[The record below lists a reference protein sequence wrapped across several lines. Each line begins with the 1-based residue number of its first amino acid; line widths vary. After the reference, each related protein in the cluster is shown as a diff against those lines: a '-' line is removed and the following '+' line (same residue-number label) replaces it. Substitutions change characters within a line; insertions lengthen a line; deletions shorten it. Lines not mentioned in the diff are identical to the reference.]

1 MQKTIIL
8 LLLSCISFLYAN
20 TYMNAIDLSVPNHV
34 IGQSLLEY
42 EDKTAE
48 MAFSDIR
55 ALSPADFKPLD
66 KDVASH
72 PFTLSAFW
80 YQFKVEN
87 KENSSLSRLIVFEP
101 AWLDSVNIFVLS
113 AQGELESYEGGNI
126 YPYSKRAI
134 DHYLINFKHE
144 FEPGVSTVY
153 VQVKTR
159 DPFIVSVSVMD
170 KSAFLKEQ
178 VSTSTYTG
186 LIYGGI
192 IAMLFYNLFLF
203 FGIKEKYYA
212 LYVLYLC
219 TFLAAN
225 ASYNGYTFM
234 YLFSDHPTVQNWAQS
249 TSIFLFMLTGLL
261 FANSFLNLEKYHQT
275 LYKITK
281 YMIFLI
287 IGIALLSAM
296 VGGYHMHVMLSI
308 ILVMLV
314 SIYIF
319 GMALFSWLTGNRSAR
334 FFLLGA
340 ASGLIGAVI
349 TALTV
354 MSFIPYSYMTY
365 KANDFGMFIDV
376 VLLSLALADRMKIT
390 QEEKRIAEK
399 EAKTDMVT
407 GLFNRRAYNE
417 ICNMEYQRLVRNHRI
432 LSVVMFD
439 IDHFKRINDTYG
451 HDTGDIV
458 LKNVA
463 QIVESV
469 IREYDYAFRIG
480 GDEFLLLLPETNREQ
495 ASLLAERIRKQ
506 IEDQKV
512 VDKNNL
518 ILSLTASFGIA
529 QYNQND
535 ASIETVTRKADE
547 ALYQAK
553 KSGRNR
559 VVVLDRFAKV

>member
-1 MQKTIIL
+1 MRKTLIL
-8 LLLSCISFLYAN
+8 LLLSCISLLYGN
-20 TYMNAIDLSVPNHV
+20 TYMKAIDLSVPNHT
-34 IGQSLLEY
+34 IGKSLLEY

-48 MAFSDIR
+48 MAFSDIS

-72 PFTLSAFW
+72 PFTTSAFW

-134 DHYLINFKHE
+134 DHYLINFKHK
-144 FEPGVSTVY
+144 FDPGLSTVY
-153 VQVKTR
+153 FQVKTR
-159 DPFIVSVSVMD
+159 DPFIVSVSVLGE
-170 KSAFLKEQ
+170 SAFFEDHIDASL
-178 VSTSTYTG
+178 YIG

-249 TSIFLFMLTGLL
+249 TSIFLFILTGLL

-281 YMIFLI
+281 YVIFLI

-308 ILVMLV
+308 ILVTLV

-334 FFLLGA
+334 FFLFGA
-340 ASGLIGAVI
+340 TSGLIGAVI

-390 QEEKRIAEK
+390 QEKKLIAEK
-399 EAKTDMVT
+399 AAKTDVIT
-407 GLFNRRAYNE
+407 GLTNRRGYYE
-417 ICNMEYQRLVRNHRI
+417 ISEMEYQRIQRHPSE
-432 LSVVMFD
+432 LSVIMFD
-439 IDHFKRINDTYG
+439 IDRFKHINDNYG
-451 HDTGDIV
+451 HDTGDRV
-458 LKNVA
+458 LKDIA
-463 QIVESV
+463 SIVKNL
-469 IREYDYAFRIG
+469 IREYDYAFRMG
-480 GDEFLLLLPETNREQ
+480 GDEFLVLLPDTNEKQ
-495 ASLLAERIRKQ
+495 ASRLAQRIRKE
-506 IEDQKV
+506 IEHYKLEENS
-512 VDKNNL
+512 KL
-518 ILSLTASFGIA
+518 MISASFGIA
-529 QYNQND
+529 QYIRKD
-535 ASIETVTRKADE
+535 TSIEKVTRRADE

-553 KSGRNR
+553 KAGRNR
-559 VVVLDRFAKV
+559 IEIIDRFAIV